1 MAADINSVTIVGRL
15 TRDAELKYTN
25 SGSAVTSMGIA
36 VNRSRKDGD
45 QWVEEASFFDVSLW
59 GRRGESL
66 NQYLLKGTR
75 LAVTGEL
82 RQERWEKDGQ
92 KRSRVIIHANNIQL
106 LGSKNDNNNSSNYSG
121 DRSHSNNGPGNN
133 QRNNNYTQGG
143 RNDNQRNNHYDPNKD
158 PRHNNG
164 PSYEN
169 YPSGNQGGNGNF
181 EDDIPF

>member
-25 SGSAVTSMGIA
+25 SGFAISNIGIA

-45 QWVEEASFFDVSLW
+45 QWVEEANFFDVTLL
-59 GRRGESL
+59 GRRAESL
-66 NQYLLKGTR
+66 NQYLQKGTKI
-75 LAVTGEL
+75 AVTGEL

-92 KRSRVIIHANNIQL
+92 KRSRVSIQANNIQL
-106 LGSKNDNNNSSNYSG
+106 LGGNSPGQGNQGGQSASGNSQRSTGNQGYQNQGNNSYNNV
-121 DRSHSNNGPGNN
+121 SNN
-133 QRNNNYTQGG
+133 
-143 RNDNQRNNHYDPNKD
+143 K
-158 PRHNNG
+158 